1 MQKNLF
7 SRDAQQCRDKWEK
20 LMAGYK
26 EVRDGLKHKDEN
38 PYYEDLHPLLS
49 NRAPKRG
56 REQDASQDLHQS
68 PIAEPVKPITTTE
81 AAQPS
86 LSFHPHHASQ
96 TMPSNNHYFQPV
108 TAVLIDTH
116 SPLTSFPIGGHQLHH
131 PISLNN
137 ISSDELPFR
146 SLHAEACY
154 PKLSTDCHTMSS
166 AGEEDDDHHGRKEKR
181 RKGLKYLS
189 TVDLHAIQR
198 LLDSMLIKQQAFLKE
213 LLDGMERKEEL
224 RERQRQEREERWR
237 VEERD
242 QRQFYTEAMQLLAQ
256 KLTAHNGAREVSTVK
271 VEASVPLNGGP
282 IDGNSSLKKRSKNWK
297 RSEVLEL
304 IKLRGEMEERFSKSA
319 RRAALW
325 AELAEMMSDHGIRR
339 DGKQCREKWDKL
351 MSEYKDVLEGKK
363 DRGNSP
369 YFLEVQASLIGGG
382 LVIVDNPDAGRA
394 SAKEEPLNT

>member
-1 MQKNLF
+1 
-7 SRDAQQCRDKWEK
+7 
-20 LMAGYK
+20 
-26 EVRDGLKHKDEN
+26 
-38 PYYEDLHPLLS
+38 
-49 NRAPKRG
+49 
-56 REQDASQDLHQS
+56 
-68 PIAEPVKPITTTE
+68 
-81 AAQPS
+81 
-86 LSFHPHHASQ
+86 
-96 TMPSNNHYFQPV
+96 
-108 TAVLIDTH
+108 
-116 SPLTSFPIGGHQLHH
+116 
-131 PISLNN
+131 
-137 ISSDELPFR
+137 
-146 SLHAEACY
+146 
-154 PKLSTDCHTMSS
+154 
-166 AGEEDDDHHGRKEKR
+166 
-181 RKGLKYLS
+181 
-189 TVDLHAIQR
+189 
-198 LLDSMLIKQQAFLKE
+198 MLIKQQAFLKE